1 MTDRASARWS
11 SSKAARCAA
20 NGATT
25 PSSQSRQAQIRFRAE
40 LCTLCEACAEVCP
53 HQAHLINEGGHFYD
67 RSLCDA
73 CGRCTFECLY
83 EALQLSGR
91 AYTVDEV
98 MAEVRRDLS
107 YYAASGGGL
116 TLTGGEPL
124 AQADFCVELLARAKS
139 EGIHTCVETSG
150 CAPRGVIERI
160 LPYVDLFLYDFKA
173 SGNGEPRRLTGGP
186 EELTLANLA
195 LIIERG
201 VPLWLRC
208 PLVQGV
214 NDTPDHLRRIAQLS
228 AIYPQVERVDVLAY
242 HNVGNGKYAEYGLT
256 NPLPDLPT
264 TPEDVKQGWIEV
276 LHRLGCA
283 KAAFG

>member
-1 MTDRASARWS
+1 MTGILFDIQRFGLHDGPGIRTVVFF
-11 SSKAARCAA
+11 KGCPLRCQWCH
-20 NGATT
+20 N
-25 PSSQSRQAQIRFRAE
+25 PESQSRQAQIRFRAE
-40 LCTLCEACAEVCP
+40 LCTLCAACAEVCP
-53 HQAHLINEGGHFYD
+53 HQAHLISEGGHIYD

-73 CGRCTFECLY
+73 CGRCTAECLY

-98 MAEVRRDLS
+98 MADVRRDLS

-173 SGNGEPRRLTGGP
+173 SGDGEPRRLTGTP

-214 NDTPDHLRRIAQLS
+214 NDTPDHLRRIAQL
-228 AIYPQVERVDVLAY
+228 
-242 HNVGNGKYAEYGLT
+242 T
-256 NPLPDLPT
+256 
-264 TPEDVKQGWIEV
+264 
-276 LHRLGCA
+276 CA
-283 KAAFG
+283 VSTGGARRCTGISQRWQRQIR